1 MDTPPPGWPRRAQ
14 GTLCGGAAA
23 LAVVVASSAVH
34 AQDPPIRYNLDGA
47 ATRIHFEAGASL
59 GSFDGMAGR
68 VVGWADVTDLTR
80 FEAIG
85 RVDVDVASFRTG
97 IGLRDSH
104 LRSDLR
110 AREYPWITFVL
121 GRVAHDGAAERVA
134 DVGITEAEGTPVLL
148 LGGLTVRDTTIE
160 VAVPAKAA
168 TSGDTLFVRG
178 RLRTRFTQL
187 GLEPSS
193 RLLGLARVHDEILL
207 VFDAVFLRE
216 RLQ

>member
-1 MDTPPPGWPRRAQ
+1 VHGALR
-14 GTLCGGAAA
+14 GGAAA
-23 LAVVVASSAVH
+23 LSVVVASSAVH

-47 ATRIHFEAGASL
+47 ATRIHFEAGALL
-59 GSFDGMAGR
+59 GSFDGVAGR

-97 IGLRDSH
+97 IRQRDGH

-121 GRVAHDGAAERVA
+121 GRVTHDGAAQRVA
-134 DVGITEAEGTPVLL
+134 DVGITEAGGTPVLL
-148 LGGLTVRDTTIE
+148 LGGLTVRDITTE
-160 VAVPAKAA
+160 VALPAKVA

-178 RLRTRFTQL
+178 RLPTRFTEL
-187 GLEPSS
+187 GLTPSS
-193 RLLGLARVHDEILL
+193 RLLGLARVHDEIVL

-216 RLQ
+216 RHR